1 MIRDAFVVPVL
12 LAALLFVALA
22 GCVDIPSTGPTPPD
36 YRAQLRILDQAFTV
50 DTVALLLNKTDITI
64 PSDTFLVYLGTDT
77 ARTIKDTIIAYKNYR
92 RMQFNFAS
100 QIELLIDKSVYATL
114 SNGGASAYLDLPSGS
129 RKMQVRGSGTY
140 VDSVSVRD
148 TTVVTTTDTL
158 KVGKKTKKEVV
169 GVEYKHTYFYTI
181 PQDPVTTIVDSLQSP
196 TIFGPD
202 VRSTIMLSYDRNST
216 ISHVSDKDS
225 RNGAI
230 RYGLLRYR
238 GYGDRYTF
246 ATGGIADTA
255 QIRWA
260 NASRNLRNSDG
271 TYISYDVQRQ
281 GKDAEVVNVQYSQMS
296 VYAHYPSAGSLTYKF
311 FLYKNQTKSQ
321 IDTVT
326 VSTTG
331 GQKMTIVL
339 TDSLDAAGKFV
350 KYLERQ
356 YMDE

>member
-1 MIRDAFVVPVL
+1 MIRDAFVVPGL

-50 DTVALLLNKTDITI
+50 DTVALLVNKTDITV

-92 RMQFNFAS
+92 RMQFDFAS
-100 QIELLIDKSVYATL
+100 QVDKSVYATL
-114 SNGGASAYLDLPSGS
+114 SNGGASPYLDLPSGS

-158 KVGKKTKKEVV
+158 KPGKKTKKEVV
-169 GVEYKHTYFYTI
+169 GVEYKHTLFYAI
-181 PQDPVTTIVDSLQSP
+181 PKDPVTAIVDSLQSP
-196 TIFGPD
+196 IIFGPD
-202 VRSTIMLSYDRNST
+202 VRSTIMLSYDPDPT
-216 ISHVSDKDS
+216 ISQVNPKDS

-246 ATGGIADTA
+246 AVGGIADTA

-271 TYISYDVQRQ
+271 TYISYDVMRQ
-281 GKDAEVVNVQYSQMS
+281 GKDAEVVNVQYSRMS
-296 VYAHYPSAGSLTYKF
+296 DYAHYPSAGSLTYKF
-311 FLYKNQTKSQ
+311 FLNKNQTKSQ